1 MEKRNIL
8 YQKEKHNNWVDLTAN
23 LLRSLAATD
32 PDRYV
37 WGETMQYVTLNF
49 ISPNFTHEKLESP
62 TYEDLVDVFEDRMRN
77 WFLMP
82 AKRLLEIPHCQ
93 IAAVALLMTYFEGI
107 EIYLSGEDSKNKS
120 FEFFAKGFSRVFPI
134 QDKDRDARKFVLRAI
149 YDQVRCGFAHDGMFR
164 NRVFFSD
171 IPREPI
177 IISFPR
183 NNETLDTSRIESI
196 VINPRL
202 FFESIKNHFEDYL
215 KSLRNG
221 TDASI
226 RKSFETTV
234 KLKWALDED
243 ERAIGMTEEEFY
255 KT

>member
-1 MEKRNIL
+1 ME
-8 YQKEKHNNWVDLTAN
+8 
-23 LLRSLAATD
+23 
-32 PDRYV
+32 
-37 WGETMQYVTLNF
+37 YVTIN
-49 ISPNFTHEKLESP
+49 LESP

-93 IAAVALLMTYFEGI
+93 IAAVGLLMTYFEGI
-107 EIYLSGEDSKNKS
+107 EIYLSGEDSKNRS

-134 QDKDRDARKFVLRAI
+134 QHKDRNARRFVLRAI
-149 YDQVRCGFAHDGMFR
+149 YDQVRCGFAHDVMSR

-171 IPREPI
+171 VPSKPI
-177 IISFPR
+177 IISFPKK
-183 NNETLDTSRIESI
+183 NGISDISKIESI

-221 TDASI
+221 TDESI
-226 RKSFETTV
+226 RQSFETTV

-243 ERAIGMTEEEFY
+243 ERTIGMTEEEFY
-255 KT
+255 KA